1 MEPTVFWSALE
12 DGRGPNSPN
21 NGLLAEILQ
30 VSPLTIAIQRRELS
44 PPYGLDPDGCLVQQE
59 LTPFK

>member
-21 NGLLAEILQ
+21 NGLLAEILK
-30 VSPLTIAIQRRELS
+30 VSPLTIAIQRRGVLHPMALILMGAWCS
-44 PPYGLDPDGCLVQQE
+44 
-59 LTPFK
+59 KS